1 MSKKIQYYEVVIKQ
15 EGFTREFIIEAAHHM
30 AAIKQFKTFVAG
42 KTNKRPH
49 YSELFYGGEF
59 LSYIHYTGEKTKRLN
74 QRLTGLTP
82 SIRSSR

>member
-15 EGFTREFIIEAAHHM
+15 EGFTRGFIIEAPHHM
-30 AAIKQFKTFVAG
+30 AAVRKFKSFVAE

-59 LSYIHYTGEKTKRLN
+59 LSYVHHFGKESK
-74 QRLTGLTP
+74 G
-82 SIRSSR
+82 